1 MEVRPMTLKKVIGL
15 SALAIAI
22 AGGFIWTTSVTD
34 ATNESPLAE
43 KVEQGTAHI
52 NDEQPMFDRIKDKS
66 VVKKIQDS
74 WDRALKV
81 LKANKIEA
89 VQDDKAWKLI
99 NSGDVDIEFTNH
111 LTQKEAFSFN
121 AAFNSEVRNKALKPG
136 DYWPALLL
144 NKSEGKAILFWER
157 VSGEVVVVNLNQTLS
172 KGATPSWSV
181 EGPAVEYK

>member
-1 MEVRPMTLKKVIGL
+1 MTLKRVIGL
-15 SALAIAI
+15 PALAITI
-22 AGGFIWTTSVTD
+22 AGGLIWTTNVTD
-34 ATNESPLAE
+34 ATKESALAE
-43 KVEQGTAHI
+43 KVEHGTAHI
-52 NDEQPMFDRIKDKS
+52 NDEQPMFDRFKDKS

-81 LKANKIEA
+81 LEANKVIA
-89 VQDDKAWKLI
+89 AKDDKAWELI

-121 AAFNSEVRNKALKPG
+121 AAFNSEVKREALEPG

-144 NKSEGKAILFWER
+144 NKSEGKAIQFWER
-157 VSGEVVVVNLNQTLS
+157 ANGEVVVVNLNQNLS

>member
-1 MEVRPMTLKKVIGL
+1 MKIKKLIVV
-15 SALAIAI
+15 SALAISI
-22 AGGFIWTTSVTD
+22 TGAGILATKVTD
-34 ATNESPLAE
+34 ASNEPNLAE
-43 KVEQGTAHI
+43 KFEQGTAHI
-52 NDEQPMFDRIKDKS
+52 NYEQPMFDRIKDKS

-81 LKANKIEA
+81 LEANKIEA
-89 VQDDKAWKLI
+89 VQDDKAWELI

-121 AAFNSEVRNKALKPG
+121 AAFNSEVKREALKPG

-157 VSGEVVVVNLNQTLS
+157 VNGEVVVVNLNQNLS